1 MAERQRPRFRGI
13 KLYKDHLGRFS
24 FRYPSDW
31 NQFELEEG
39 RDGVLLS
46 PEAENPQTW
55 FSIWTS
61 QLEETAVAEDLEDL
75 RGGVGEGLAQL
86 ANCQIEYEADDALG
100 NLLKFERVF
109 TFEENGTTRKRKL
122 WILYVAKWL
131 IVVTYQG
138 ETVEEYH
145 HWLAMANY
153 CFATF
158 NLVEE
163 LWFATDRD
171 LQGLMK
177 Q

>member
-1 MAERQRPRFRGI
+1 MTERQRPRFRGV
-13 KLYKDHLGRFS
+13 KLYKDPLGRFS

-31 NQFELEEG
+31 NQFELDEG

-46 PEAENPQTW
+46 PQADNPQTW
-55 FSIWTS
+55 FSVWTS
-61 QLEETAVAEDLEDL
+61 PLEETAVADDLEEL
-75 RGGVGEGLAQL
+75 RVGVQEGLAQL
-86 ANCQIEYEADDALG
+86 TNSQIEYEADDAIS
-100 NLLKFERVF
+100 NLLKFERIF

-131 IVVTYQG
+131 IVVTWQG

-145 HWLAMANY
+145 HWFAMGNY

-171 LQGLMK
+171 LQGQLK